1 MTTGAVA
8 LTVSGDDVNIIDTLP
23 APVGEFELLVL
34 LAVHRL
40 KDNAYAVTVRE
51 DIQARTGREV
61 PRGSVYITLDRLVRK
76 AYLQERAAAGGAA
89 REGRPRRVFRLTVT
103 GTRATRET
111 LAGIRNMQRGLAF

>member
-1 MTTGAVA
+1 MAT
-8 LTVSGDDVNIIDTLP
+8 
-23 APVGEFELLVL
+23 PVGEFELLIL

-51 DIQARTGREV
+51 EIEARTGRDV

-76 AYLQERAAAGGAA
+76 GYLQERSAAGDAE
-89 REGRPRRVFRLTVT
+89 REGRPRRVFRVT
-103 GTRATRET
+103 GEGTRATRDA